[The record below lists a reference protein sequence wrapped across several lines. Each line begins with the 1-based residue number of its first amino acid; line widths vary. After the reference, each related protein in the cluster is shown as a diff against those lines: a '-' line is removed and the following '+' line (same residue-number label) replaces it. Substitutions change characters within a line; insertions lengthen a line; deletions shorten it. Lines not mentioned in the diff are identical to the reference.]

1 MKTITL
7 TDKQFDNLFYYLDE
21 KVNQIVDTSVEYQD
35 SELLE
40 DFEDLFEVYD
50 IIGEIKNEYEK
61 KLEIAQAKQPKAEWQ
76 YDSQISVT
84 SAGCFIASDDYNN
97 SITNEFHYDQSW
109 Y

>member
-21 KVNQIVDTSVEYQD
+21 KVNQIVDTSVDYQD

-61 KLEIAQAKQPKAEWQ
+61 IYL
-76 YDSQISVT
+76 
-84 SAGCFIASDDYNN
+84 
-97 SITNEFHYDQSW
+97 
-109 Y
+109 

>member
-1 MKTITL
+1 MLKFIIHYTINAMKTITL

-21 KVNQIVDTSVEYQD
+21 KVNQIVDTSVDYQD

-61 KLEIAQAKQPKAEWQ
+61 KLEIAQAKQPKAEW
-76 YDSQISVT
+76 
-84 SAGCFIASDDYNN
+84 
-97 SITNEFHYDQSW
+97 
-109 Y
+109 

>member
-40 DFEDLFEVYD
+40 DFEDLFEVHD
-50 IIGEIKNEYEK
+50 ILENIKVEHER
-61 KLEIAQAKQPKAEWQ
+61 KLQAARAKHPKAEW
-76 YDSQISVT
+76 
-84 SAGCFIASDDYNN
+84 
-97 SITNEFHYDQSW
+97 
-109 Y
+109 